1 MFVSFLIEVADSS
14 GRDLASL
21 QSFGDVLDSADRYT
35 SQVHLDQC
43 FFYGALTA
51 SISLDDS
58 GFERDSFQLRD
69 MERDVSRCCGKVAII
84 VTGTIALT
92 IAATFVFLGIHE
104 FIGLVIEQGIEGLLD
119 TVALMSRV
127 GD

>member
-1 MFVSFLIEVADSS
+1 MVAILINPDGNKDGNVLNLASPAAFQEHTIYVNIRIIAAKRTGSPFFDVFVSFLIEVADRS
-14 GRDLASL
+14 GRDLGSP

-69 MERDVSRCCGKVAII
+69 MERDVPPM
-84 VTGTIALT
+84 LW
-92 IAATFVFLGIHE
+92 
-104 FIGLVIEQGIEGLLD
+104 
-119 TVALMSRV
+119 
-127 GD
+127 